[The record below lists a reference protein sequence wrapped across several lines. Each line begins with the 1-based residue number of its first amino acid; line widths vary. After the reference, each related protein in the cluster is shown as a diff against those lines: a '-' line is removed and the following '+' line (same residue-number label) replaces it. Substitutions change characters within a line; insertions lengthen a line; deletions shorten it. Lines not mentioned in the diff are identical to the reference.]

1 MDVTVGV
8 ADLFQVIYPR
18 LVVLLYATC
27 GNQADAEDAAQE
39 AFTKALRNQRKFT
52 SLDNPEAW
60 LRTVA
65 LNHLRNGWRHRD
77 VVRRLRDKV
86 PGPQGQLELGP
97 DHVAIMTALARLDR
111 PHREVVVLHY
121 LVDLPVEEIAATL
134 GIAPGTVK
142 SRLARGR
149 SRLATLLTEGER
161 EDA

>member
-1 MDVTVGV
+1 MDATAGV
-8 ADLFQVIYPR
+8 AELFYVVYPR

-39 AFTKALRNQRKFT
+39 AFTKALRNQRKFV

-65 LNHLRNGWRHRD
+65 LNHLRNGWRHHD

-86 PGPQGQLELGP
+86 PGPQGDLELGP
-97 DHVAIMTALARLDR
+97 DHVAIMAALAGLDQ

-121 LVDLPVEEIAATL
+121 LADLSVAEIADTL
-134 GIAPGTVK
+134 RIAPGTVK
-142 SRLARGR
+142 SRLSRGR
-149 SRLATLLTEGER
+149 SRLAPMLAEEER

>member
-1 MDVTVGV
+1 MDVAAGV
-8 ADLFQVIYPR
+8 AELFHVIYPR

-39 AFTKALRNQRKFT
+39 AFTKALHNQRKFL

-65 LNHLRNGWRHRD
+65 LNHLRNGWRHHD

-86 PGPQGQLELGP
+86 PGPQGPLELGP
-97 DHVAIMTALARLDR
+97 DHVAIMAALSGLDQQ
-111 PHREVVVLHY
+111 HREVVVLHY
-121 LVDLPVEEIAATL
+121 LADLSVAEIADTL
-134 GIAPGTVK
+134 HIAQGTVK
-142 SRLARGR
+142 SRLSRSRGR
-149 SRLATLLTEGER
+149 LAPMLAEEER